1 MSVKGFMDQL
11 RLSRNAG
18 QHNMLYIVK
27 QGHTFVHIMIAPFL

>member
-11 RLSRNAG
+11 RLSRDAR

-27 QGHTFVHIMIAPFL
+27 QGRAFVHIMIAPFL